1 MASSRVVIAVTF
13 ASACLAAVVAY
24 FAAEGTIAT
33 DDTRIAVLG
42 HVERRED
49 AIRFAWSLS
58 GIELFVT
65 GRRVVATVHATRVT
79 LETSQNT
86 WVDVFVDDRAVAKHE
101 LMPGPNEVTIDLDPS
116 RTHRVRIVKRTEA
129 SIGNFEL
136 RRLDVDGTLERAHAP
151 RRPLIEFVGD
161 SISAGFGI
169 EGANGDCAFSAAT
182 ENASKAY
189 PALVTE
195 ALHGRARVYAWS
207 GKGLLRN
214 ADPLDVEPL
223 PVVYGR
229 AIPTEPATARADAR
243 EPANMVVVNLG
254 TNDVLE
260 GTPPRHAFQS
270 ALLALLDRIR
280 AGQPSAQ
287 VLVVISPMVWDDES
301 RRDRS
306 YLRDVIAETVRV
318 RIENGDR
325 RVAMLELWSDP
336 REGVGCQMHP
346 SEAGHARFAREIAAA
361 LKRDE

>member
-1 MASSRVVIAVTF
+1 M
-13 ASACLAAVVAY
+13 AAVVAY
-24 FAAEGTIAT
+24 FAADDAVSPN
-33 DDTRIAVLG
+33 DTRIAVLG

-79 LETSQNT
+79 LDASENT

-101 LMPGPNEVTIDLDPS
+101 LVPGPNRVTIDLDPAQ
-116 RTHRVRIVKRTEA
+116 THRVRIVKRTEA
-129 SIGNFEL
+129 SVGNFEL
-136 RRLDVDGTLERAHAP
+136 RSLDVDGTLERAHAP

-169 EGANGDCAFSAAT
+169 EGESGDCPFSAET

-214 ADPLDVEPL
+214 ADERDTEPL
-223 PVVYGR
+223 PAVYGR
-229 AIPTEPATARADAR
+229 AIPTEPAPARAAAR

-254 TNDVLE
+254 TNDLLA
-260 GTPPRHAFQS
+260 GTPPRHEFQG

-287 VLVVISPMVWDDES
+287 VLVVVSPMVWDDDT

-306 YLRDVIAETVRV
+306 YLREVIAETVRV
-318 RIENGDR
+318 RVENGDR
-325 RVAMLELWSDP
+325 KISLLELWNDP